1 MSNKHLTSADLS
13 LLHALQYEIETLRSA
28 DQLSRWQI
36 NEEETKAVDKWMSNR
51 IQELLDSRGY

>member
-1 MSNKHLTSADLS
+1 MSNKQLTSADLS